1 MLQSLASLVLLPVL
15 SYKLRVPD
23 TTIGLVASFSKI
35 LGLIGIGTS
44 WLLSA
49 NSTFFILGQSKY
61 LHKLSTRNIFW
72 SAYVCG
78 MMGPQ
83 VSTVIWS
90 LLSKTVPET
99 DIGKVC

>member
-61 LHKLSTRNIFW
+61 LHKLSKSKHFL
-72 SAYVCG
+72 
-78 MMGPQ
+78 
-83 VSTVIWS
+83 VSLRVWDDGTSGVHCH
-90 LLSKTVPET
+90 LVPAFQ
-99 DIGKVC
+99 DGARD